1 MVAIA
6 RAELG
11 AEATPDH
18 DRLADALA
26 EPERREDGREAYPGV
41 VPKAAALLL
50 ALLRL
55 RPFVRANAKIAL
67 LATVVLLNRNGLDLR
82 APEEDLIALVAVAAT
97 GELSVLEVGRALER
111 SVVRFSEPDDEEP

>member
-1 MVAIA
+1 MAIA

-11 AEATPDH
+11 AEASPDH
-18 DRLADALA
+18 DRLTQAVA

-55 RPFVRANAKIAL
+55 RPFVRSNAKLAL
-67 LATVVLLNRNGLDLR
+67 LATVVFLNRNGMDLR
-82 APEEDLIALVAVAAT
+82 APDDDLIALVAVAAT
-97 GELSVLEVGRALER
+97 GELSVLQVGSALER
-111 SVVRFSEPDDEEP
+111 FVVRFSTPDDEEP